1 MSKHFKNIRIIKPI
15 FNVLSSLR
23 IYFELL
29 LNIFKSLKGYF
40 LNLVHIFNHVE
51 IKIWNTYKIKFN
63 KPIFDIFI
71 LKYWKLYRLIYFKFQ
86 DLVILIVEFRQ
97 NLKLYAN

>member
-51 IKIWNTYKIKFN
+51 IKI
-63 KPIFDIFI
+63 
-71 LKYWKLYRLIYFKFQ
+71 
-86 DLVILIVEFRQ
+86 
-97 NLKLYAN
+97 